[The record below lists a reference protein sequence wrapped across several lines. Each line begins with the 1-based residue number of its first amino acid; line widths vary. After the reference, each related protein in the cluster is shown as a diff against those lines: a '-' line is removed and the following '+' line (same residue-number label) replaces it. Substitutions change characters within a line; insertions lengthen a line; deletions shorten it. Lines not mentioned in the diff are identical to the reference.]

1 MPPLVYM
8 YFMALRTLT
17 LVPPHQHFF
26 SYHTTHQ
33 TEHQIQNHI
42 MFYRKQLKRTIL
54 LHPKY
59 FDKNLKSTV
68 KERLE
73 REIRG
78 ENLGEQGYCIEV
90 LDVTTIT
97 RGKLQ
102 AATGMGVFHITF
114 NAILLRPYLN
124 EVLQAQVTLVNKLG
138 FYATVGP
145 LELFVS
151 QYLMGEEFQNG
162 YNDDLQCW
170 ESSDDDDNSII
181 KQNSD
186 VTVRVIGSR
195 ISNGEWKVVAT
206 IDADYLG
213 EVAIEG

>member
-1 MPPLVYM
+1 MLPCV
-8 YFMALRTLT
+8 
-17 LVPPHQHFF
+17 V
-26 SYHTTHQ
+26 
-33 TEHQIQNHI
+33 
-42 MFYRKQLKRTIL
+42 MFYRKELKRTIL

-68 KERLE
+68 KERLV

-90 LDVTTIT
+90 LDIKSYS

-102 AATGMGVFHITF
+102 PATGMGVFHIVF
-114 NAILLRPYLN
+114 DAILLRPYIN

-162 YNDDLQCW
+162 YNDDLQQW
-170 ESSDDDDNSII
+170 EANDDDENSVIT
-181 KQNSD
+181 QNSD

-213 EVAIEG
+213 EVETQY

>member
-1 MPPLVYM
+1 MSSEHFSLKNLTA
-8 YFMALRTLT
+8 FDTRFLRFL
-17 LVPPHQHFF
+17 LSSSHDRNLLPCVV
-26 SYHTTHQ
+26 
-33 TEHQIQNHI
+33 
-42 MFYRKQLKRTIL
+42 MFYRKELKRTIL

-68 KERLE
+68 KERLV

-90 LDVTTIT
+90 LDIKSYS

-102 AATGMGVFHITF
+102 PATGMGVFHIVF
-114 NAILLRPYLN
+114 DAILLRPYIN

-162 YNDDLQCW
+162 YNDDLQQW
-170 ESSDDDDNSII
+170 ETNDDDENSVIT
-181 KQNSD
+181 QNSD

-213 EVAIEG
+213 EVETQY

>member
-1 MPPLVYM
+1 MSL
-8 YFMALRTLT
+8 
-17 LVPPHQHFF
+17 H
-26 SYHTTHQ
+26 HT
-33 TEHQIQNHI
+33 INLLPCVV
-42 MFYRKQLKRTIL
+42 MFYRKELKRTIL

-68 KERLE
+68 KERLV

-90 LDVTTIT
+90 LDIKSYA

-102 AATGMGVFHITF
+102 PATGMGVFHIVF
-114 NAILLRPYLN
+114 DAILLRPYIN

-162 YNDDLQCW
+162 YNDDLQQW
-170 ESSDDDDNSII
+170 ETNDDDENSVIT
-181 KQNSD
+181 QNSA

-213 EVAIEG
+213 EVNFL